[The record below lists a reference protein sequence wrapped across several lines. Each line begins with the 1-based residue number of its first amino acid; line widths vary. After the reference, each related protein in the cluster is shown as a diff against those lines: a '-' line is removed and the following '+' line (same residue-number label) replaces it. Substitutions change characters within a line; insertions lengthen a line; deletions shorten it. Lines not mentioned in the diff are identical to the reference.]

1 MSYQSAGYTLVEM
14 LVAMAVSSVVLAGT
28 YAAYSFFAQQQQLL
42 LGQTELSRNAM
53 QAVDQIQTDIR
64 HAGFKDYY
72 DDNVMSQNQPINID
86 QTNPADFRIVY
97 DLTDN
102 ACASNRIL
110 VRYYIKSVLQ
120 RDRLMRQVSC
130 CNDAATFCDVNQST
144 VKSDEPLLDW
154 VTQFTVKGLHPKIS
168 GSFKDQYQTLEV
180 SLSLKKAHRVEGM
193 SKDTE
198 KTFTFIGRAKNVSLV
213 P

>member
-28 YAAYSFFAQQQQLL
+28 YAAYSLFAQQQQLL
-42 LGQTELSRNAM
+42 LGQTELARNAM

-72 DDNVMSQNQPINID
+72 DANVMAQNQPIVID
-86 QTNPADFRIVY
+86 QTSPADFRIVY
-97 DLTDN
+97 DSDN
-102 ACASNRIL
+102 QCASKRIL
-110 VRYYIKSVLQ
+110 VRYYIKTVLQ

-130 CNDAATFCDVNQST
+130 CNDAGTFCDLNHSMVE
-144 VKSDEPLLDW
+144 SDEPLLDW
-154 VTQFTVKGLHPKIS
+154 VTQFTVKGLHPKPS

-193 SKDTE
+193 SKDTD